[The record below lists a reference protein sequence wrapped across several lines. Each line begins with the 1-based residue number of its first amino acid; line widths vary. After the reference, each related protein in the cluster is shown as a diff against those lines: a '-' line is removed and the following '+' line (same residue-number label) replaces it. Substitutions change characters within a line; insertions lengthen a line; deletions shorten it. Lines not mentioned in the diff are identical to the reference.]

1 MILFFAAKFQ
11 LTKSTVFKSVIISR
25 YHEED
30 FSVCLNLKA
39 KDDIKIRN
47 LLQCSKEVLLE
58 AKEWDIFSNL
68 VGELFGKKSE
78 KIFRE
83 SFSVTEMAGHVH
95 KFLYYE
101 LEKTDVVTI
110 DCFIKLM

>member
-11 LTKSTVFKSVIISR
+11 LTKSTVFKSVITSR

-39 KDDIKIRN
+39 KDDIKMRN

-68 VGELFGKKSE
+68 VGEFFGKKVKKSLGNR
-78 KIFRE
+78 FR
-83 SFSVTEMAGHVH
+83 
-95 KFLYYE
+95 
-101 LEKTDVVTI
+101 
-110 DCFIKLM
+110 